1 MLKKYIFLIIFFVL
15 GGCQVEESK
24 NIYTPPKE
32 AQQFKN
38 TFEAKA
44 FSKNEIALIKSKIES
59 WLDIKEINFKKPI
72 IFNLE
77 RDLISSYIDC
87 GYMNEDRYVDY
98 IEKIFGSSL
107 NAKIYINLEE
117 KNNDIFFKKFKIE
130 YTFRSKETGTR
141 WKFSTNKP
149 KDLLVGNPVYSSNP
163 YRKCLS
169 KNTLENEVIN
179 LFK

>member
-1 MLKKYIFLIIFFVL
+1 MSKIFAVTAIILIISSCEV
-15 GGCQVEESK
+15 QESK
-24 NIYTPPKE
+24 NIYQRPGMPDLFNN
-32 AQQFKN
+32 QFN
-38 TFEAKA
+38 FVSYSQERVD
-44 FSKNEIALIKSKIES
+44 KIT
-59 WLDIKEINFKKPI
+59 KEISELLNIDVNLNQKMALNFEGNNI
-72 IFNLE
+72 S
-77 RDLISSYIDC
+77 DLIDC

-163 YRKCLS
+163 YRKYFK